1 MATTLTAR
9 RKQHGTT
16 AVEFAIVGLVFFM
29 VVFGLIDLSRIY
41 WDLAALDEATR
52 RGARVAAVCPVNDPA
67 VTQVALF
74 NGLVPTLGPE
84 HIALEYLDEDGL
96 VVGAPAG
103 AGYGSIR
110 YVRVRIQNF
119 QLQTFVPG
127 ITAVVQMPAFE
138 TTIPSESLGRV
149 GTADVA
155 C

>member
-1 MATTLTAR
+1 MVTKMISR
-9 RKQHGTT
+9 GKQQGTT
-16 AVEFAIVGLVFFM
+16 AVEFAVVGLVFFM
-29 VVFGLIDLSRIY
+29 VLFGLIDFSRIFFS
-41 WDLAALDEATR
+41 LAALDESTR

-67 VTQVALF
+67 VAQVATF
-74 NGLVPTLGPE
+74 SGIIPTLGTQ
-84 HIALEYLDEDGL
+84 HISVEYLDEDGI

-103 AGYGSIR
+103 AGYGDIR

-119 QLQTFVPG
+119 QLQTYIPG
-127 ITAVVQMPAFE
+127 LQTVLQMPAFE